1 VIVKASSGPGYVVGC
16 CNKVDK
22 EKLVAGT
29 RVAFDMTTLTIMQA
43 LPREVISHVSECP
56 FLIIQSLD
64 TFGGNLRIFG
74 LIDLK
79 NIDSLLF
86 NRSKLV

>member
-1 VIVKASSGPGYVVGC
+1 VTVKASSGPWYVVRC
-16 CNKVDK
+16 RNKVDK

-29 RVAFDMTTLTIMQA
+29 RVALDMTTLTIMQA
-43 LPREVISHVSECP
+43 LPREVTSYVSECP
-56 FLIIQSLD
+56 FLIIQSLYA
-64 TFGGNLRIFG
+64 FGGNLRIFG